1 MTPRL
6 IAFIFATRTIWAVL
20 IALILGSL
28 MIVAAGADPL
38 AAYGS
43 LFGEAFFDYYGFGS
57 TLVKMS
63 PILLAALAVALPLR
77 AGLFNVGGE
86 GQIYIGA
93 LFTAI
98 VALYVP
104 SMNGMLHLMLAALAG
119 ALGGALWALIPAY
132 LKAYRGIN
140 EVIVTLLLNYVGI
153 HIVSYAAGGPMMEP
167 GAPYPYSPEIPKDLW
182 LPLIMPPTDAH
193 AGVLVGLV
201 LAVLLYLFMRFTTFG
216 FAMTTVGSNAAA
228 ARYAGIS
235 VRRQMICA
243 MMMGGALAGLAGSF
257 EVLGVKYRL
266 FHLFSNGYGFDGI
279 VVAFMADASLIYVPA
294 AALFLSGLKAGAQLM
309 QRAVGV
315 ESTVVDAI
323 QGLVV
328 IFVAAGL
335 ALRFQDSR
343 WARVL
348 ARRRVIEAN
357 LAAQEKDNV

>member
-1 MTPRL
+1 MMPRL
-6 IAFIFATRTIWAVL
+6 VALLFATRTIWAVL
-20 IALILGSL
+20 IALLLGSI
-28 MIVAAGADPL
+28 MIVAAGVDPI
-38 AAYGS
+38 AAYRS
-43 LFGEAFFDYYGFGS
+43 LFGEAFLDYYGLGS

-63 PILLAALAVALPLR
+63 PILLAALAVAVPLR

-98 VALYVP
+98 VALYLP
-104 SMNGMLHLMLAALAG
+104 AMNPILHLLLAALAG

-153 HIVSYAAGGPMMEP
+153 HIVSYAASGPMMEP
-167 GAPYPYSPEIPKDLW
+167 GAPYPYSAEIPSYLW

-201 LAVLLYLFMRFTTFG
+201 LAVILYLVMRFTTFG
-216 FAMTTVGSNAAA
+216 FAMTTVGSNLSA

-235 VRRQMICA
+235 VRRQMINA
-243 MMMGGALAGLAGSF
+243 MMLGGALAGLGGSF

-279 VVAFMADASLIYVPA
+279 VAAFMAGANIIYVPLA
-294 AALFLSGLKAGAQLM
+294 SFFLSGLKAGAQLM
-309 QRAVGV
+309 QRSVGV

-335 ALRFQDSR
+335 ALRFGETR
-343 WARVL
+343 FARIL
-348 ARRRVIEAN
+348 AQRRAMEAA
-357 LAAQEKDNV
+357 LAEEKPHA

>member
-1 MTPRL
+1 MMPRL
-6 IAFIFATRTIWAVL
+6 IAFLFATRTIWAVL
-20 IALILGSL
+20 IALILGSF
-28 MIVAAGADPL
+28 MIVAAGVNPIT
-38 AAYGS
+38 AYGS
-43 LFGEAFFDYYGFGS
+43 LFGEAFFDYYGIGS

-93 LFTAI
+93 LFTAV
-98 VALYVP
+98 VALYAP
-104 SMNGMLHLMLAALAG
+104 PMNGTLHLVLAALAG

-167 GAPYPYSPEIPKDLW
+167 GAPYPYSAEIAQSLW

-193 AGVLVGLV
+193 AGVLIGLV
-201 LAVLLYLFMRFTTFG
+201 LAVLLYLLMRFTTFG

-235 VRRQMICA
+235 VRRQMIRA
-243 MMMGGALAGLAGSF
+243 MMLGGGLAGLGGAF

-279 VVAFMADASLIYVPA
+279 VVAFMAEANLIYIPA

-309 QRAVGV
+309 QRSVGV

-335 ALRFQDSR
+335 AVRFRDSR
-343 WARVL
+343 WARAL
-348 ARRRVIEAN
+348 ARRRASETM
-357 LAAQEKDNV
+357 LAAQEKDHA

>member
-1 MTPRL
+1 MAL
-6 IAFIFATRTIWAVL
+6 LFATRTVWAVL
-20 IALILGSL
+20 IALLLGSV
-28 MIVAAGADPL
+28 MIVAAGASPI
-38 AAYGS
+38 AAYSS

-63 PILLAALAVALPLR
+63 PILLAALAVAVPLR

-98 VALYVP
+98 VALYAP
-104 SMNGMLHLMLAALAG
+104 PIYGPLHLVLAAAAG

-140 EVIVTLLLNYVGI
+140 EVIVTLLMNYVGI
-153 HIVSYAAGGPMMEP
+153 HIVSYAASGPMMEP
-167 GAPYPYSPEIPKDLW
+167 GAPYPYSAEIPHQLW

-201 LAVLLYLFMRFTTFG
+201 LAVLLYLVMRFTTLG
-216 FAMTTVGSNAAA
+216 FAMTTVGSNLAA
-228 ARYAGIS
+228 ARYAGIA
-235 VRRQMICA
+235 VRRQMIWS
-243 MMMGGALAGLAGSF
+243 MVLGGGLAGLGGSF

-279 VVAFMADASLIYVPA
+279 VAAFMAEANLILVPLAS
-294 AALFLSGLKAGAQLM
+294 LFLSGLKAGAQLM
-309 QRAVGV
+309 QRSVGV

-335 ALRFQDSR
+335 ALRFRDSR
-343 WARVL
+343 WAQIL
-348 ARRRVIEAN
+348 ARRRAAEAAS
-357 LAAQEKDNV
+357 AAANQEKNNA